1 MGFLDFIISVVP
13 IIIIEL
19 LAAIAGIYYIKNGPT
34 DRVTRW
40 FVVFLCITVLVEL
53 VALYAV
59 IAYYSDYKYFSF
71 VECNVFADT
80 KWIYNIYTIVNFAFL
95 VYYFYTFLKG
105 RLIRQ
110 VVKHAVISYILS
122 SVVYLLI
129 FEDIFFRELSQFSN
143 IAGTLLLLTVIVLFY
158 FQLLKSDVTL
168 NLKFFLPFY
177 ISIGVLIFNLLITPI
192 DIFDDFYSGE
202 DILFTK
208 IKNIV
213 YLFSNLFMYSSFI
226 LGFIICRRKKSY

>member
-1 MGFLDFIISVVP
+1 M
-13 IIIIEL
+13 IIEI

-34 DRVTRW
+34 DRITRW
-40 FVVFLCITVLVEL
+40 FVFFLWMTLLVET
-53 VALYAV
+53 VAAYAP
-59 IAYYSDYKYFSF
+59 IAYFSEYKYFSF
-71 VECNVFADT
+71 VECTHFADNV
-80 KWIYNIYTIVNFAFL
+80 WIYNVSIIASFSFL

>member
-1 MGFLDFIISVVP
+1 M
-13 IIIIEL
+13 IIEI

-34 DRVTRW
+34 DRITRW
-40 FVVFLCITVLVEL
+40 FVFFLWMTLLVET
-53 VALYAV
+53 VAAYAP
-59 IAYYSDYKYFSF
+59 IAYFSEYKYFSF
-71 VECNVFADT
+71 VECTHFADNV
-80 KWIYNIYTIVNFAFL
+80 WIYNVSIIASFSFL

-143 IAGTLLLLTVIVLFY
+143 IAGTLLLLIVIVLFY

>member
-1 MGFLDFIISVVP
+1 M
-13 IIIIEL
+13 IIEI

-34 DRVTRW
+34 DRITRW
-40 FVVFLCITVLVEL
+40 FVFFLWMTVLVET
-53 VALYAV
+53 VAAYAP
-59 IAYYSDYKYFSF
+59 IAYFSEYKYFSF
-71 VECNVFADT
+71 VECTHFADNV
-80 KWIYNIYTIVNFAFL
+80 WIYNVSIIASFSFL

>member
-1 MGFLDFIISVVP
+1 M
-13 IIIIEL
+13 IIEI

-34 DRVTRW
+34 DRITRW
-40 FVVFLCITVLVEL
+40 FVFFLWMTVLVET
-53 VALYAV
+53 VAAYAP
-59 IAYYSDYKYFSF
+59 IAYFSEYKYFSF
-71 VECNVFADT
+71 VECTHFADNV
-80 KWIYNIYTIVNFAFL
+80 WIYNVSIIASFSFL

-143 IAGTLLLLTVIVLFY
+143 IAGTLLLLIVIVLFY

>member
-1 MGFLDFIISVVP
+1 M
-13 IIIIEL
+13 
-19 LAAIAGIYYIKNGPT
+19 
-34 DRVTRW
+34 
-40 FVVFLCITVLVEL
+40 
-53 VALYAV
+53 
-59 IAYYSDYKYFSF
+59 
-71 VECNVFADT
+71 
-80 KWIYNIYTIVNFAFL
+80 
-95 VYYFYTFLKG
+95 
-105 RLIRQ
+105 
-110 VVKHAVISYILS
+110 
-122 SVVYLLI
+122 
-129 FEDIFFRELSQFSN
+129 
-143 IAGTLLLLTVIVLFY
+143 IVLFY